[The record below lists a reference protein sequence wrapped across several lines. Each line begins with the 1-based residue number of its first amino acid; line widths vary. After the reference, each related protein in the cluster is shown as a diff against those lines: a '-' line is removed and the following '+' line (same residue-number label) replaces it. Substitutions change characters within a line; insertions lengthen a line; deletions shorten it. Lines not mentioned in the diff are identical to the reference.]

1 MCTKFLILQNL
12 HLQTKEVI
20 SHLKDYIFDL
30 APQCSEVGGDPVA
43 LNAKFTCHDSEVMQL
58 KHIPFCI
65 GQIELRREVDY
76 LPERYLGPI
85 SNYFSG
91 IDCAAISH
99 VFAPP
104 QLKQDREAKIHSFVK
119 RYLNI

>member
-1 MCTKFLILQNL
+1 MCTPFKFLILQNL

-76 LPERYLGPI
+76 LPERYFRIWVPFLIILVGLTVQPSVTFLHLHS
-85 SNYFSG
+85 SN
-91 IDCAAISH
+91 
-99 VFAPP
+99 
-104 QLKQDREAKIHSFVK
+104 KTAKK
-119 RYLNI
+119 RRFIPS